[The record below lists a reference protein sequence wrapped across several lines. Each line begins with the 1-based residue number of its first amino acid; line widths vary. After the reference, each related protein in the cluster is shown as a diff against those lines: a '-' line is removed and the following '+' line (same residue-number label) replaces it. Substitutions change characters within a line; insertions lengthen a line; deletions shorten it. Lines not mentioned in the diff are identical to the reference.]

1 MEKRSL
7 GLVLAL
13 VTIFISLPLLLA
25 KPNNKNKG
33 DCPKPRGKDCT
44 TEEDREIMRCCLEKY
59 KKGFDDLRGQGSPL
73 PGQDPPTCQT
83 DLDLAECLSKSKCYA
98 GVNNALRLL
107 ILNQLVFTKRVR
119 ICQQKNFSRLLEEA
133 EKEHLTGLSNIK
145 EMESLSYDQCAEA
158 VYLKCGREFREVLQ
172 SYPDGFRPSELCSV
186 YLREGNCN
194 TREARKEN
202 CTESAVLKR
211 FKDNSFKAARVVLP
225 ALCSLPD
232 KAKRGH

>member
-1 MEKRSL
+1 MFLKESFRFCFNS
-7 GLVLAL
+7 
-13 VTIFISLPLLLA
+13 TESLP
-25 KPNNKNKG
+25 
-33 DCPKPRGKDCT
+33 
-44 TEEDREIMRCCLEKY
+44 
-59 KKGFDDLRGQGSPL
+59 
-73 PGQDPPTCQT
+73 
-83 DLDLAECLSKSKCYA
+83 
-98 GVNNALRLL
+98 
-107 ILNQLVFTKRVR
+107 
-119 ICQQKNFSRLLEEA
+119 
-133 EKEHLTGLSNIK
+133 
-145 EMESLSYDQCAEA
+145 YDQCAEA

-186 YLREGNCN
+186 YFREGNCN

>member
-7 GLVLAL
+7 GLAVAL

-25 KPNNKNKG
+25 KPSNKNKG
-33 DCPKPRGKDCT
+33 DCPKPKGKDCT
-44 TEEDREIMRCCLEKY
+44 KEEDREIMRCCLEKY
-59 KKGFDDLRGQGSPL
+59 KKGFDDLKGQAPL

-98 GVNNALRLL
+98 EVNNALRLL
-107 ILNQLVFTKRVR
+107 IFNQLVFTKRVR
-119 ICQQKNFSRLLEEA
+119 ICQQKKFSRLLEES
-133 EKEHLTGLSNIK
+133 EKENLTGLSDIK
-145 EMESLSYDQCAEA
+145 KMESLRDDDCAHN

-186 YLREGNCN
+186 YLGEGNCN
-194 TREARKEN
+194 TRVAQEKN